1 MPSLI
6 YREFAMVK
14 HSGRCLCRDIRYE
27 FDGPPLWV
35 AHCHCE
41 SCRRQTSSMLATFV
55 GVEREKLRWLGAE
68 PARYES
74 SASVLRSFCA
84 RCGSPVSFE
93 SEPRFPG
100 EVHLYHG
107 TLDDPD
113 ALVPTVH
120 VHAAEQV
127 SWFEVHDELPR
138 FDRSGKDAQPSR
150 LGHRMR
156 IDR

>member
-1 MPSLI
+1 MPAPTD
-6 YREFAMVK
+6 RELAMVK
-14 HSGRCLCRDIRYE
+14 HSGRCLCRNIRYE
-27 FDGPPLWV
+27 LDGPPLWV

-55 GVEREKLRWLGAE
+55 GIERRKLRWLGAE

-74 SASVLRSFCA
+74 SAQVYRTFCP

-93 SEPRFPG
+93 AERNFPG

-113 ALVPTVH
+113 ALVPTAH

-138 FDRSGKDAQPSR
+138 FTRSGRGSKPVR
-150 LGHRMR
+150 HGPRT
-156 IDR
+156 